1 MSEKD
6 IFDIPPLMAKKA
18 QQRLATVVAPLNKQ
32 KKALN
37 AQQWKFVQELV
48 SGDGE
53 VGLREA
59 AIRAGFPVNSAA
71 RLATR
76 MTDPAQSPQIVAAI
90 QAYRSQLGQRYGT
103 TFERH
108 MRDLQRIRDAA
119 MTAGAYGAAVQ
130 AEFRRGQALGTIYV
144 ERKEIRHGTIDA
156 MSKEE
161 VQRKLEEIKQLYG
174 GPPMRIIEMA
184 IEDVVPTIETDPVFA
199 ERAQLDQIPPLADLE
214 AAGEGPDGAGD
225 DSGSIGGDS
234 GREA

>member
-6 IFDIPPLMAKKA
+6 IFDMPPLMAKKA
-18 QQRLATVVAPLNKQ
+18 QRRLATVVAPLNEQ

-37 AQQWKFVQELV
+37 SQQWKFVQELV

-59 AIRAGFPVNSAA
+59 AIRAGYPANSAA
-71 RLATR
+71 RNATR
-76 MTDPAQSPQIVAAI
+76 MTDPTQSPQIVAAI

-119 MTAGAYGAAVQ
+119 LSAGAYGAAVQ

-199 ERAQLDQIPPLADLE
+199 ERAQLEQIPSLADLE
-214 AAGEGPDGAGD
+214 ASGDGPDGARD
-225 DSGSIGGDS
+225 DLESM
-234 GREA
+234 GRG

>member
-6 IFDIPPLMAKKA
+6 IFDVPPLMAKKA
-18 QQRLATVVAPLNKQ
+18 QQRLATVVAPLAKQ

-59 AIRAGFPVNSAA
+59 AIRAGYPTNTAA

-76 MTDPAQSPQIVAAI
+76 MTDPNHAPHIVAAI
-90 QAYRSQLGQRYGT
+90 QAYRAQLGQRYGT

-119 MTAGAYGAAVQ
+119 MNAGAYGAAVQ

-144 ERKEIRHGTIDA
+144 ERKEIRHGTIDS

-161 VQRKLEEIKQLYG
+161 VQRKLEELKKLYG
-174 GPPMRIIEMA
+174 GPPMRIIEMGL
-184 IEDVVPTIETDPVFA
+184 EDVVPTLETDPVFA
-199 ERAQLDQIPPLADLE
+199 EREQLEQIPALADLE
-214 AAGEGPDGAGD
+214 GYEDPPEGSGD

>member
-6 IFDIPPLMAKKA
+6 IFDVPPLMAKKA

-32 KKALN
+32 KRALN

-59 AIRAGFPVNSAA
+59 AIRAGYPSNTAA

-76 MTDPAQSPQIVAAI
+76 MTDPNHAPHIVAAI
-90 QAYRSQLGQRYGT
+90 QAYRAQLGQRYGT

-119 MTAGAYGAAVQ
+119 LNAGAYGAAVQ

-144 ERKEIRHGTIDA
+144 ERKEIRHGTIDS

-161 VQRKLEEIKQLYG
+161 VQRKLEELKKLYG
-174 GPPMRIIEMA
+174 GPPARIIDMEV
-184 IEDVVPTIETDPVFA
+184 EDAVQTIETDPAFP
-199 ERAQLDQIPPLADLE
+199 ERAQLEQIPPLADLE
-214 AAGEGPDGAGD
+214 ALGDGLEALGD
-225 DSGSIGGDS
+225 DSDNIGGDS